1 MKKLLTLLLMGLG
14 ITILSGCEGDE
25 VFIADGIMSVVYE
38 NIRYEGT
45 SVFADIFVTNG
56 LESDQFVGFAE
67 FDIQTSDEALY
78 IAGAGF
84 DLNITIPKGGYYEF
98 ELEFGSEFVFLYLSD
113 IEENGYSLEDL
124 ELLFWVE
131 E

>member
-1 MKKLLTLLLMGLG
+1 M
-14 ITILSGCEGDE
+14 
-25 VFIADGIMSVVYE
+25 AVVIE
-38 NIRYEGT
+38 NIRYEDT
-45 SVFADIFVTNG
+45 SLFANVFITNG
-56 LESDQFVGFAE
+56 LELDEFVEYEE
-67 FDIQTSDEALY
+67 FYIQTSDEALY